1 MKLFAFLL
9 TFSAANAALPAFGG
23 SRQLHKLPD
32 EVAADTELGG
42 KILSQA
48 RRLNDNNGDVEFTWV
63 ADYSIK
69 FQGCHHIS
77 QWNEEADDAE
87 DVRIATKRL
96 VRFRLCPTNT
106 CTLQNAGGCNS
117 GYGDYVIDMN
127 VFLDA
132 YVESVEQYNEARC
145 EYLQNSCG
153 CDNDNGD
160 YCLYDCYV
168 AHGMES
174 ICAEENPYANN
185 GNGNNNNNNNNA
197 FELANYVECAQAE
210 FGNNNNN
217 RQLND
222 GGYAY
227 YIGPYCAEQ
236 GGAIYLGMFTD
247 DTCTTFA
254 DEYGGQEAYY
264 RMSGTELPYGN
275 SNVISM
281 DCYSCLEPEA
291 QYNYDGNDNQD
302 GDNVNEMCE
311 AIYQQAGKCE
321 TELGQYYAQNYNAC
335 SYIQGIQ
342 VIRKNGI
349 IVSSGS
355 KANKTASIF
364 IGVFVVAF
372 VLLSA
377 YVYYLKTKLDRATI
391 NLSE

>member
-1 MKLFAFLL
+1 MKLFAALL
-9 TFSAANAALPAFGG
+9 SLGMASATKL
-23 SRQLHKLPD
+23 QKLPD
-32 EVAADTELGG
+32 SVEANSGLGQ

-48 RRLNDNNGDVEFTWV
+48 RRLENGGDVDFTWV

-77 QWNEEADDAE
+77 QWNEEADGEE

-96 VRFRLCPTNT
+96 VRFRLCPSNT

-117 GYGDYVIDMN
+117 GYGDYVLDMN
-127 VFLDA
+127 VFLEA
-132 YVESVEQYNEARC
+132 YVESVNEYNEARC
-145 EYLQNSCG
+145 QYLENTCG
-153 CDNDNGD
+153 CGNDGDNED

-168 AHGMES
+168 AHGMEE
-174 ICAEENPYANN
+174 ICAEQNPYN
-185 GNGNNNNNNNNA
+185 GDNQQQDEQFDLGD
-197 FELANYVECAQAE
+197 YTECAQAN
-210 FGNNNNN
+210 FGNN
-217 RQLND
+217 RRKLND
-222 GGYAY
+222 EVEY
-227 YIGPYCAEQ
+227 YVGPYCAEQ
-236 GGAIYLGMFTD
+236 GGAIYLGLFTD
-247 DTCTTFA
+247 DTCTTFS
-254 DEYGGQEAYY
+254 DDYGGQEAYY
-264 RMSGTELPYGN
+264 RMSGKELPYGN
-275 SNVISM
+275 TNVISM
-281 DCYSCLEPEA
+281 DCYSCMEPEA
-291 QYNYDGNDNQD
+291 QYNYDGNDNE
-302 GDNVNEMCE
+302 DNDLVNEMCE
-311 AIYQQAGKCE
+311 QIYSQAGKCE
-321 TELGQYYAQNYNAC
+321 VEINQYGANNYNAC

>member
-1 MKLFAFLL
+1 MKLFASLL
-9 TFSAANAALPAFGG
+9 TLGVASASKL
-23 SRQLHKLPD
+23 QKLPETVD
-32 EVAADTELGG
+32 AKSDLGQ
-42 KILSQA
+42 KILSNA
-48 RRLNDNNGDVEFTWV
+48 RRLENGDDVDFTWV

-77 QWNEEADDAE
+77 QWNEEADGEE

-96 VRFRLCPTNT
+96 VRFRLCPSNT
-106 CTLQNAGGCNS
+106 CTLQNAGGCS
-117 GYGDYVIDMN
+117 AGYGDYVLDMN
-127 VFLDA
+127 VFLEA
-132 YVESVEQYNEARC
+132 YVESVNEYNEARC
-145 EYLQNSCG
+145 EYLENTCG
-153 CDNDNGD
+153 CGNDGDNEE

-168 AHGMES
+168 AHGMEE
-174 ICAEENPYANN
+174 ICAEYNPYNNNN
-185 GNGNNNNNNNNA
+185 GNDGQNEEA
-197 FELANYVECAQAE
+197 FELEGYTECAQAN
-210 FGNNNNN
+210 FGNR

-222 GGYAY
+222 GYEY

-236 GGAIYLGMFTD
+236 GGAIYLGLFTD

-254 DEYGGQEAYY
+254 DDYGGQEAYY
-264 RMSGTELPYGN
+264 RMSGKELPFGN
-275 SNVISM
+275 TNVISL
-281 DCYSCLEPEA
+281 DCYSCMEPEA

-302 GDNVNEMCE
+302 ADNVNEMCE
-311 AIYQQAGKCE
+311 QIYSQAGKCE
-321 TELGQYYAQNYNAC
+321 VEINQYGANNYNAC

>member
-9 TFSAANAALPAFGG
+9 TATVASAHKLHKVPDNVEAKSELGQKILANA
-23 SRQLHKLPD
+23 RKLENGD
-32 EVAADTELGG
+32 EVD
-42 KILSQA
+42 
-48 RRLNDNNGDVEFTWV
+48 FTWV

-77 QWNEEADDAE
+77 QWNEEADDEE

-96 VRFRLCPTNT
+96 VRFRLCPTET

-117 GYGDYVIDMN
+117 GYGDYVLDMN
-127 VFLDA
+127 VFLEA
-132 YVESVEQYNEARC
+132 YVESVNQYNEARC
-145 EYLQNSCG
+145 EYLENTCG
-153 CDNDNGD
+153 CGDDGDNGD

-168 AHGMES
+168 AHGMEE
-174 ICAEENPYANN
+174 ICADYNPYN
-185 GNGNNNNNNNNA
+185 GDNGDNQQEDD
-197 FELANYVECAQAE
+197 FDLAEYTECAEAN
-210 FGNNNNN
+210 FGNN
-217 RQLND
+217 RRKLND
-222 GGYAY
+222 GGYNY
-227 YIGPYCAEQ
+227 YMGPYCAEQ
-236 GGAIYLGMFTD
+236 GGAIYLGLFSD

-264 RMSGTELPYGN
+264 KMSGKELPYGS

-281 DCYSCLEPEA
+281 DCYSCMEPEA
-291 QYNYDGNDNQD
+291 QYNYNGNDNQD
-302 GDNVNEMCE
+302 DDLVSEMCE
-311 AIYQQAGKCE
+311 EIYQAAGKCE
-321 TELGQYYAQNYNAC
+321 VEINQYNANYNAC